1 MTLSLSILALDTEH
15 CYAECCI
22 LTALYAEC
30 SYAECHYADCRS
42 TECRGACTTSQEL
55 QYLFKKVVSATEIA
69 CHMLSL
75 HQGPTLQNVQAF
87 NHNKLECLLLAIKS
101 RQGWKPVP
109 SVEHCK
115 VVLFQR

>member
-1 MTLSLSILALDTEH
+1 MLSVLF
-15 CYAECCI
+15 AEYCI

-30 SYAECHYADCRS
+30 SYAECHYAVCSYAECHYAECRS

-87 NHNKLECLLLAIKS
+87 NHNKLECLLLASIS
-101 RQGWKPVP
+101 RQGWKPAP
-109 SVEHCK
+109 SAGRYD
-115 VVLFQR
+115 VVLFHR